1 MNNELYMWMVKG
13 RITENKGNDVNWA
26 KATTTIAREK
36 ARRVSSGSLL
46 KLLGEKLDWSASF
59 KQPSSL
65 STCIQLSVP
74 TLKLDPSK
82 LGEFDLIKRPTT
94 L

>member
-1 MNNELYMWMVKG
+1 MWMVKG
-13 RITENKGNDVNWA
+13 RIIENKGNDVNWA
-26 KATTTIAREK
+26 KVTTTTAWKKVRH
-36 ARRVSSGSLL
+36 VSSGSLL
-46 KLLGEKLDWSASF
+46 KLLGEKLDCSDGF

-65 STCIQLSVP
+65 NTCIQLSV
-74 TLKLDPSK
+74 LALELDTSK